1 MRVYHPHTSFFE
13 RLDLS
18 KPPLFAF
25 ECPLDILI
33 EPLSTPI
40 RGISLLPVA
49 VPSGLLN
56 YKLALHSASA
66 YIWLRHIYCSRLS
79 NAIRTSS
86 LALHSASA
94 IFGFATYTV
103 HASAMQFEQVRL
115 HCIRLLRIFAL
126 NRIRTTDNRYIIYE
140 SRTFGSVACLS
151 DITSGTS
158 PAATT
163 AGAESPRIRKT

>member
-25 ECPLDILI
+25 ECPLHILI

-66 YIWLRHIYCSRLS
+66 
-79 NAIRTSS
+79 
-86 LALHSASA
+86 

-103 HASAMQFEQVRL
+103 HASAIASKLAL
-115 HCIRLLRIFAL
+115 HSASA
-126 NRIRTTDNRYIIYE
+126 YIC
-140 SRTFGSVACLS
+140 T
-151 DITSGTS
+151 
-158 PAATT
+158 
-163 AGAESPRIRKT
+163 